1 MAEPAF
7 DNAEQLKRIQ
17 AHLIP
22 GETLHA
28 VWDCKGSGTGFVGVT
43 DQRII
48 FYDQGVFIK
57 KKSMVSIPFNR
68 VIGVASADT
77 GGLVFKSTEL
87 ALITA
92 AGRFEF
98 EFRGAD
104 KAHWTYQFIMTQILG
119 QVHPQLPG

>member
-1 MAEPAF
+1 MRYGTVRVRE
-7 DNAEQLKRIQ
+7 
-17 AHLIP
+17 
-22 GETLHA
+22 
-28 VWDCKGSGTGFVGVT
+28 TGFVGVT
-43 DQRII
+43 DQRLI
-48 FYDQGVFIK
+48 FYDQGVLIK

-87 ALITA
+87 AVLTA

-119 QVHPQLPG
+119 QAHPQLPG